1 MLLCECGRF
10 VGRDTFRCYIP
21 TKRNPST
28 PTFGHRYC
36 GRIFDSCEEDFPAVC
51 SSKIDLKRLAG
62 EFAEMKHFDEL
73 LTMEFI
79 REVDRLKSEHGQTP
93 DIKILL
99 AAFAIIKSK
108 I

>member
-28 PTFGHRYC
+28 PVFGHRYC
-36 GRIFDSCEEDFPAVC
+36 GRIFDLCDEDFPTVC
-51 SSKIDLKRLAG
+51 SSKTELKRLAMD
-62 EFAEMKHFDEL
+62 FAEIKRLDDWS
-73 LTMEFI
+73 TMSFLS
-79 REVDRLKSEHGQTP
+79 EVDRLKSEHGQTP